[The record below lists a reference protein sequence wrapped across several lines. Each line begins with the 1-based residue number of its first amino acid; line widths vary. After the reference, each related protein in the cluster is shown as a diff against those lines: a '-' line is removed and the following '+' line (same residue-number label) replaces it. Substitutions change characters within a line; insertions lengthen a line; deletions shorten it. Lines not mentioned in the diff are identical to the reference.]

1 VLLIS
6 DHHAINIVEEYV
18 T

>member
-6 DHHAINIVEEYV
+6 DHGAVFIGSVSII
-18 T
+18 